1 MHGQNVIRTLVFVV
15 FFSTAAASLSVSVL
29 CGDLVR
35 YYQSKHLLKEA
46 RQSLEQLK
54 SLNADYDALLKQL
67 ESDPNL
73 IKRIAPVT
81 LGVEPGDAN
90 AIYPR
95 AKADATLLWAAR
107 KALAEDPNRPK
118 TEPPIPQWLAR
129 CSKPRQRAA
138 LFLISAALIVVS
150 FVCFG
155 PVKQAPK
162 KQDRLPES

>member
-1 MHGQNVIRTLVFVV
+1 MGNFIRTLVFVV
-15 FFSTAAASLSVSVL
+15 FFSIAAASLSVSVL

-54 SLNADYDALLKQL
+54 SLNADYDALLNSIDKN
-67 ESDPNL
+67 PNL

-95 AKADATLLWAAR
+95 VSAKDGVADLRAAR